1 MRVAVDGGEA
11 SFREA
16 GRAGGVLDGI
26 GKRGNMTASGP
37 GGGATPEER
46 DGTPSVPEEV
56 WRKFLADSERA
67 IRATA
72 PREPSARERA
82 QGHRPRPPAT
92 GPARDEHREPGPGTG
107 ALPGSGDAHPAEPHP
122 GADADTFLGT
132 GALPGSDARPAP
144 DLRPGADARPAP
156 DPRPGAYP
164 RPRPRPGVVRPGSG
178 ASPSGEGVDAVGD
191 LWCPQEPWAGPAWC
205 ELDGR
210 ARLRRAGRV
219 VGTAAA
225 VALALTAWSQLSTGP
240 GTPARGPG
248 DTIGRRLEETA
259 LPTAASLAP
268 GTSATPA
275 VFAPVPSAVPPASA
289 STRTID

>member
-1 MRVAVDGGEA
+1 
-11 SFREA
+11 
-16 GRAGGVLDGI
+16 
-26 GKRGNMTASGP
+26 MTASGP
-37 GGGATPEER
+37 GGGGTPEEQ

-56 WRKFLADSERA
+56 WRKFLADSEQA

-72 PREPSARERA
+72 PREPSARERT

-92 GPARDEHREPGPGTG
+92 GPARDGHLGAGPGTG
-107 ALPGSGDAHPAEPHP
+107 ALPGSGDAHPA
-122 GADADTFLGT
+122 
-132 GALPGSDARPAP
+132 
-144 DLRPGADARPAP
+144 P
-156 DPRPGAYP
+156 DPRPGADSGAYP
-164 RPRPRPGVVRPGSG
+164 RPRSRPGGARPGSG
-178 ASPSGEGVDAVGD
+178 ASPGGEGVDAVGD
-191 LWCPQEPWAGPAWC
+191 LWCPQEPWAGPAWR

-210 ARLRRAGRV
+210 ARLRHVGRV

-268 GTSATPA
+268 GASATPA
-275 VFAPVPSAVPPASA
+275 AFEPIPSTVPPAPA

>member
-1 MRVAVDGGEA
+1 
-11 SFREA
+11 
-16 GRAGGVLDGI
+16 
-26 GKRGNMTASGP
+26 MTASGP
-37 GGGATPEER
+37 DGGATPEEQ
-46 DGTPSVPEEV
+46 DGTPSVPAEV
-56 WRKFLADSERA
+56 WRKFLADSEEA

-72 PREPSARERA
+72 PREPSARERS

-92 GPARDEHREPGPGTG
+92 GPARDGRLGAGPGTG
-107 ALPGSGDAHPAEPHP
+107 GFPGSGDAHPAPDP
-122 GADADTFLGT
+122 LLDADADTFLGT
-132 GALPGSDARPAP
+132 GALPGSDARPSP
-144 DLRPGADARPAP
+144 DL
-156 DPRPGAYP
+156 RPGAYP
-164 RPRPRPGVVRPGSG
+164 RPRPRPGAVRPGSG
-178 ASPSGEGVDAVGD
+178 ASPGGDGVDAVGD
-191 LWCPQEPWAGPAWC
+191 LWCPQEPWAGPAWR

-275 VFAPVPSAVPPASA
+275 VFAPVPSAVPPAPA
-289 STRTID
+289 ITRTID

>member
-1 MRVAVDGGEA
+1 MAA
-11 SFREA
+11 SE
-16 GRAGGVLDGI
+16 
-26 GKRGNMTASGP
+26 P
-37 GGGATPEER
+37 GGGATPEGR

-92 GPARDEHREPGPGTG
+92 GPARDGHREPGPGTG

-122 GADADTFLGT
+122 GADTDAFSGT
-132 GALPGSDARPAP
+132 DAFPGSDARPS
-144 DLRPGADARPAP
+144 PGL
-156 DPRPGAYP
+156 RPGAYP
-164 RPRPRPGVVRPGSG
+164 RPRPRPGGVRPGSG
-178 ASPSGEGVDAVGD
+178 ASPGGEGVDAVGD
-191 LWCPQEPWAGPAWC
+191 LWCPQEPWAGPAWH

-210 ARLRRAGRV
+210 ARLRRVGRV

-240 GTPARGPG
+240 GTPVRGPG

-259 LPTAASLAP
+259 LPTAASPAP
-268 GTSATPA
+268 GASASPA
-275 VFAPVPSAVPPASA
+275 AFRPLPSAVPRASA
-289 STRTID
+289 STLTIG

>member
-1 MRVAVDGGEA
+1 
-11 SFREA
+11 
-16 GRAGGVLDGI
+16 
-26 GKRGNMTASGP
+26 MTASGP

-56 WRKFLADSERA
+56 WRKFLADSEQA

-72 PREPSARERA
+72 PREPSARERS

-92 GPARDEHREPGPGTG
+92 GPARGGHPGPAPGTG
-107 ALPGSGDAHPAEPHP
+107 
-122 GADADTFLGT
+122 T
-132 GALPGSDARPAP
+132 LPGSDAHPSPA
-144 DLRPGADARPAP
+144 LRPGTGAHPAP
-156 DPRPGAYP
+156 DPH
-164 RPRPRPGVVRPGSG
+164 PRPRPGVARPGSG
-178 ASPSGEGVDAVGD
+178 ASPGGERVDAVGD
-191 LWCPQEPWAGPAWC
+191 LWSPQEPWAGPAWR

-210 ARLRRAGRV
+210 ARVRRVGRV

-240 GTPARGPG
+240 GTPTRGPG

-268 GTSATPA
+268 GTSASPA
-275 VFAPVPSAVPPASA
+275 AFEPAPSTVPRAPA
-289 STRTID
+289 RTID

>member
-1 MRVAVDGGEA
+1 
-11 SFREA
+11 
-16 GRAGGVLDGI
+16 
-26 GKRGNMTASGP
+26 MTASGP

-56 WRKFLADSERA
+56 WRKFLADSEQA

-72 PREPSARERA
+72 PKEPSARERT

-92 GPARDEHREPGPGTG
+92 DPARDGHRGPGPGAG
-107 ALPGSGDAHPAEPHP
+107 AFPGSGC
-122 GADADTFLGT
+122 ADAGTFWGT
-132 GALPGSDARPAP
+132 GALPGSDARSSP
-144 DLRPGADARPAP
+144 DLRPGADPRPRHRP
-156 DPRPGAYP
+156 GKVRPGA
-164 RPRPRPGVVRPGSG
+164 G
-178 ASPSGEGVDAVGD
+178 ASPGGEGVDAVGD
-191 LWCPQEPWAGPAWC
+191 LWCPQEPWAGPAWH

-259 LPTAASLAP
+259 LPTAASPAP
-268 GTSATPA
+268 GASASPA
-275 VFAPVPSAVPPASA
+275 AFQPAPSAVPRASA
-289 STRTID
+289 PTLTID